1 MIRKILL
8 IALFIHCLIGEIFP
22 QSTAMPTKGIENILS
37 QSKEIALQPYFTDTI
52 LAKRIDSL
60 THATHSDQQFFE
72 IIFQTGLSLCNTNH
86 REEATHLSP
95 ISTS

>member
-52 LAKRIDSL
+52 LAK
-60 THATHSDQQFFE
+60 E
-72 IIFQTGLSLCNTNH
+72 
-86 REEATHLSP
+86 
-95 ISTS
+95 